1 MTRMFPGE
9 SEKLAIKSV
18 SSETN
23 MPLATL
29 YDNYYRLNDFGL
41 FDGADEKGL
50 SVNVTIATSLVSHV
64 VLHAS
69 SSRATANYSGMLS
82 LISLQLQ

>member
-1 MTRMFPGE
+1 MFPDE

-18 SSETN
+18 SSETD

-29 YDNYYRLNDFGL
+29 YDNYYRLNDYGL
-41 FDGADEKGL
+41 FDGVYEKGL

-69 SSRATANYSGMLS
+69 SSRSPAKYSGMLS
-82 LISLQLQ
+82 LTSLQLQ